1 MVLHLLWLFVATC
14 IPTTRS
20 AFLVFSVAASDQFS
34 VALPRESSLLQQ
46 DSETSRPRPLESS
59 PGEER
64 LRNWMA
70 FPSSNATLP
79 LRTGNPYE
87 LPARISF
94 GLISV
99 GGRRGSAASGRRRRM
114 RLERSAGHRVSASE
128 HTRCRILV

>member
-1 MVLHLLWLFVATC
+1 MQLALW
-14 IPTTRS
+14 P
-20 AFLVFSVAASDQFS
+20 
-34 VALPRESSLLQQ
+34 ESLLLRH
-46 DSETSRPRPLESS
+46 DSGTRPSPPLESTQ
-59 PGEER
+59 GEER